1 MSSRRSRLFRW
12 KRRSTTSTSSG
23 RTTSSPTASSR
34 TTRSIAGAARTRR
47 CCSSS
52 SRTSPT
58 RASCCWSRTTARRRS
73 CSMRRTASSA
83 TTAGARTRS
92 SGPSARAA
100 RRSSLHEA
108 YNEEEE
114 GSYIV
119 NEVRR
124 LVGRG
129 EARLSECAV
138 MYRTNA
144 QSRALEEQFIRS
156 GTPYVVVGSKKFY
169 ERKEIKD
176 VLAYLRLIANP
187 QDTVSLQRII
197 NVPTRKIGEKTFG
210 EFLRWAQQEGMQP
223 FEALSRIEEHPTLAT
238 AKQTRARPASSNLLA
253 DLRQKAHGAATA
265 GAARSSAGAQRLRAG
280 AARWHR
286 GGRGALEQ
294 RARAAAR
301 GRGLLRDRAGD
312 GAGALPGERGA
323 GERGGHGA
331 DRRERHAGRGR
342 AQEGRGDAHHA
353 ARGEGAG
360 VPGRLPRRDGG
371 GHPAALALAG
381 EPA

>member
-1 MSSRRSRLFRW
+1 M
-12 KRRSTTSTSSG
+12 
-23 RTTSSPTASSR
+23 
-34 TTRSIAGAARTRR
+34 
-47 CCSSS
+47 
-52 SRTSPT
+52 
-58 RASCCWSRTTARRRS
+58 
-73 CSMRRTASSA
+73 
-83 TTAGARTRS
+83 
-92 SGPSARAA
+92 
-100 RRSSLHEA
+100 HEA

-144 QSRALEEQFIRS
+144 QSRALEEQFIRT

-223 FEALSRIEEHPTLAT
+223 FEALARIEEHPDAGDGE
-238 AKQTRARPASSNLLA
+238 QTRARRLLRSAGRSAADRRRNCHCPALLDHLLA
-253 DLRQKAHGAATA
+253 HSGYAQELRDGT
-265 GAARSSAGAQRLRAG
+265 
-280 AARWHR
+280 R

-294 RARAAAR
+294 RARTAAR

-312 GAGALPGERGA
+312 
-323 GERGGHGA
+323 
-331 DRRERHAGRGR
+331 RRWRSSWRTWR
-342 AQEGRGDAHHA
+342 W
-353 ARGEGAG
+353 
-360 VPGRLPRRDGG
+360 
-371 GHPAALALAG
+371 
-381 EPA
+381 